1 MNNKGVIKNL
11 VKLLFVKLPLLF
23 LLVTTLWVLLLKW
36 VPVYCTPLMA
46 IRSIEYRNDKNYRTY
61 KTWQPIENVSPNMV
75 MAVMAAEDNRFL
87 EHHGFDFVELE
98 KAIKE
103 KRSGKRVR
111 GASTITQQT
120 AKNVFLWPG
129 KSLFRKALEAYFSI
143 LIEIFWGKERIMEV
157 YLNVAEMGKGIY
169 GAEAAAER
177 IFQTRAS
184 KLTPYHASLIAASL
198 PNPIERRAERPTA
211 YHRKR
216 AGDIRILMKKIQVP
230 EWLKR

>member
-1 MNNKGVIKNL
+1 MLKNL
-11 VKLLFVKLPLLF
+11 IKLIFIKLPLLF
-23 LLVTTLWVLLLKW
+23 LIVTTLWVLLLKW
-36 VPVYCTPLMA
+36 VPVYYTPLMA
-46 IRSIEYRNDKNYRTY
+46 IRSFEYREDSNFHTY
-61 KTWQPIENVSPNMV
+61 KSWQPLEKISPNMAK
-75 MAVMAAEDNRFL
+75 AVIAAEDNRFL
-87 EHHGFDFVELE
+87 EHHGFDFIELK

-143 LIEIFWGKERIMEV
+143 LIELIWGKERIMEV

-184 KLTPYHASLIAASL
+184 KLTPYQASLIAASL
-198 PNPIERRAERPTA
+198 PNPIKRRAEKPTA

-216 AGDIRILMKKIQVP
+216 AADIRVLMKDITRP
-230 EWLKR
+230 EWL

>member
-1 MNNKGVIKNL
+1 MFKNL
-11 VKLLFVKLPLLF
+11 TKLIFIKLPLLF
-23 LLVTTLWVLLLKW
+23 LLVTTLWALLLKW
-36 VPVYCTPLMA
+36 VPVYYTPLMA
-46 IRSIEYRNDKNYRTY
+46 IRSFEYRGETDFRTY
-61 KTWQPIENVSPNMV
+61 KTWQPIEKISPNMV
-75 MAVMAAEDNRFL
+75 MAVMAAEDNRFI
-87 EHHGFDFVELE
+87 EHHGFDFVELK

-129 KSLFRKALEAYFSI
+129 KSLFRKALEAYFAI
-143 LIEIFWGKERIMEV
+143 LIEIIWGKERIMEV

-177 IFQTRAS
+177 LFQTRAS
-184 KLTPYHASLIAASL
+184 KLTNHQASLIAASL
-198 PNPIERRAERPTA
+198 PNPIKRRADRPTQ

-216 AGDIRILMKKIQVP
+216 ASDIRALMKNIPRP
-230 EWLKR
+230 EWCSSWR

>member
-1 MNNKGVIKNL
+1 MNHKGVLKKLIKL
-11 VKLLFVKLPLLF
+11 IFVKLPLLF
-23 LLVTTLWVLLLKW
+23 LLVTTIWVLLLKW
-36 VPVYCTPLMA
+36 IPVYYTPLMA
-46 IRSIEYRNDKNYRTY
+46 IRSFEYREDKGYHTYRT
-61 KTWQPIENVSPNMV
+61 WMPIENISPYMG

-87 EHHGFDFVELE
+87 EHHGFDFIELK

-129 KSLFRKALEAYFSI
+129 KSLFRKALEAYFAI

-177 IFQTRAS
+177 LFQTRAS
-184 KLTPYHASLIAASL
+184 KLTANQASLIAASL
-198 PNPIERRAERPTA
+198 PNPIKRRAERPTA

-216 AGDIRILMKKIQVP
+216 AGDIRIIMKNIPSP